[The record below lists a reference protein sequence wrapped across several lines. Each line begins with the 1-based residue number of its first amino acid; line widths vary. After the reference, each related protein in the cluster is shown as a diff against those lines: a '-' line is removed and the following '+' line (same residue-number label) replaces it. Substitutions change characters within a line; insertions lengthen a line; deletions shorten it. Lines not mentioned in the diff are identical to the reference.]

1 MISFAICTHN
11 EGAYIQELLAQLV
24 IFCDTTGDQIIVVDD
39 FSTDEYTKV
48 ILDRYSND
56 LGAIKLYQHP
66 LNNDF
71 AAHKNFLND
80 MCTGDYIF
88 QVDADETFHRSL
100 LENLHEIVY
109 SNDDID
115 LFYVPRV
122 NIVHGLTDDDAKRWG
137 WTINDL
143 GWNCWPDYQG
153 RLYRKNPSIK
163 WEGKVHE
170 RIVGHKAHAF
180 LPTQEEYALYH
191 IKTIDRQRLQN
202 SFYSTL

>member
-1 MISFAICTHN
+1 MKISMAICTHN
-11 EGAYIQELLAQLV
+11 EGIYIQELLDQLV
-24 IFCDTTGDQIIVVDD
+24 PYCEQTGDEIVVVDD
-39 FSTDEYTKV
+39 FSTDAITQNILAKYDKV
-48 ILDRYSND
+48 ITTHLHR
-56 LGAIKLYQHP
+56 

-71 AAHKNFLND
+71 ASHKNFLND
-80 MCTGDYIF
+80 MCSGDYIF